1 MDQDL
6 ITEQTNSSPQS
17 NLLNDEE
24 WNELMLLVKSEWDAT
39 IEEKYTEIWCNIYAK
54 LRTLYN
60 HQSS

>member
-17 NLLNDEE
+17 ITLNAEE
-24 WNELMLLVKSEWDAT
+24 WEELLTVVKEEWDAT
-39 IEEKYTEIWCNIYAK
+39 TEEKYTEIWSNIYLQ

>member
-6 ITEQTNSSPQS
+6 ITKQTNPHPQS

-24 WNELMLLVKSEWDAT
+24 WNELLTLVKSEWDAT
-39 IEEKYTEIWCNIYAK
+39 TEEKYQEIWCNIYVK

-60 HQSS
+60 H

>member
-6 ITEQTNSSPQS
+6 ITKQTNSHPQS

-39 IEEKYTEIWCNIYAK
+39 TEEKYQEIWCNIYVK
-54 LRTLYN
+54 LRTQYN
-60 HQSS
+60 HQTS

>member
-6 ITEQTNSSPQS
+6 ITKQTNPSPQS

-39 IEEKYTEIWCNIYAK
+39 TEEKYQEIWNNIYLQ
-54 LRTLYN
+54 LRTL
-60 HQSS
+60 SES

>member
-6 ITEQTNSSPQS
+6 ITKQTNPHPQS

-39 IEEKYTEIWCNIYAK
+39 TEEKYTEMWCNIY
-54 LRTLYN
+54 LQLTQLYN
-60 HQSS
+60 HHN

>member
-6 ITEQTNSSPQS
+6 ITKQTNSSPQS

-24 WNELMLLVKSEWDAT
+24 WNELMLLVKAEWDAT
-39 IEEKYTEIWCNIYAK
+39 TEEKYTEIWSNIYLQ
-54 LRTLYN
+54 LRTQYN

>member
-6 ITEQTNSSPQS
+6 ITKQTNSHPQS

-39 IEEKYTEIWCNIYAK
+39 TEEKYQEIWCNIYVK

-60 HQSS
+60 H

>member
-6 ITEQTNSSPQS
+6 ITKQTNPHPQS

-39 IEEKYTEIWCNIYAK
+39 TEEKYQEIWCNVYVK

-60 HQSS
+60 NHNQ